1 MPKISGVLAIALLLA
16 NGGILHAQ
24 EQQGPATTPQK
35 TQAPSPQ
42 TQDSSSSPA
51 SSLDSA
57 PKASAEK
64 LLVPAGTRMPLV
76 LHNAVTTRNARPGDP
91 VYLETLFP
99 IVIKDRILIPAGTYV
114 QGEIQEAKRPG
125 KVKGQG
131 EIRMRL
137 NSMVLPN
144 GYTVDFNAIPTNAG
158 TGGNES
164 TDSEGKIKG
173 DTNKAG
179 DVGTIVKSTGVGAG
193 IGAIATQSAK
203 GAGVGAGVGAAVGLA
218 AVLLTRGPEM
228 ELPRGTTVD
237 IVLDRTLYLDASRV
251 NFTEPGRASTL
262 AGPANRVPARNTSP
276 F

>member
-1 MPKISGVLAIALLLA
+1 LLA
-16 NGGILHAQ
+16 NGDILHAHA
-24 EQQGPATTPQK
+24 QQGSATPPQA
-35 TQAPSPQ
+35 QAPSPQ
-42 TQDSSSSPA
+42 TQDSSTFPAPSPNA
-51 SSLDSA
+51 SPETLM
-57 PKASAEK
+57 
-64 LLVPAGTRMPLV
+64 VPTGTRIPLV

-99 IVIKDRILIPAGTYV
+99 ISIKGRILIPAGSYV

-125 KVKGQG
+125 KVKGVG

-137 NSMVLPN
+137 NSMILPN

-203 GAGVGAGVGAAVGLA
+203 GAGIGAGVGAAVGLA

-237 IVLDRTLYLDASRV
+237 IITDRAIYLDASRV
-251 NFTEPGRASTL
+251 NFTDPGRASTL
-262 AGPANRVPARNTSP
+262 PGPSSRVPARNTSP